1 MISDD
6 LRLPL
11 SLSAPSS
18 FSELLRAFVFLNGQ
32 EEGVWTVDQIVP
44 FLVEVAEGRSASIS
58 STGTSSSK
66 KTTKKLQWS
75 DLHRSK
81 RDLHPGL
88 QSLNTLEA
96 WAWSQN

>member
-66 KTTKKLQWS
+66 KTKKKLQWS

-96 WAWSQN
+96 WSQN